1 MRENCNYEII
11 YAFRINE
18 KEEIVLGKLANEQV
32 TEFVTWICS
41 EGNNYF
47 WGHYFDDE
55 IASLEDLLERI
66 KTEKG
71 GRDKWIINK
80 Y

>member
-1 MRENCNYEII
+1 MRENCNYEIYEII

-18 KEEIVLGKLANEQV
+18 KKKIVLGKLANEQV

-47 WGHYFDDE
+47 WHYFDNE

-66 KTEKG
+66 KTEVK
-71 GRDKWIINK
+71 ING
-80 Y
+80 